1 MLLTIKKYFLKFSS
15 FNCVPA
21 NEWKMTLNND
31 IIITAMDRFV
41 WFVLLIVMSHLVT
54 EFTRVTSGNARSTL
68 HHNPVTANDIGV
80 NTTYKNVNTNA
91 TTWPEVTTWTIRP
104 SSKALLLPRQQQ
116 QQEQQEQQQQQSILE
131 LQQ

>member
-1 MLLTIKKYFLKFSS
+1 
-15 FNCVPA
+15 
-21 NEWKMTLNND
+21 MTLNND

-68 HHNPVTANDIGV
+68 HHNPVTANDIAV
-80 NTTYKNVNTNA
+80 NTTYKNVDTNA
-91 TTWPEVTTWTIRP
+91 TTWPEITTWTIRP
-104 SSKALLLPRQQQ
+104 SSKTPLLHRQQQ
-116 QQEQQEQQQQQSILE
+116 QQQQQQSILE